1 MDTISMHKKNFLV
14 SFSTRLIIRKFERAI
29 ARETLAYLS
38 ILPADQQGNI
48 FECSV
53 PTQRDI

>member
-1 MDTISMHKKNFLV
+1 MHKKNFLV

-38 ILPADQQGNI
+38 ILPADQQGSI